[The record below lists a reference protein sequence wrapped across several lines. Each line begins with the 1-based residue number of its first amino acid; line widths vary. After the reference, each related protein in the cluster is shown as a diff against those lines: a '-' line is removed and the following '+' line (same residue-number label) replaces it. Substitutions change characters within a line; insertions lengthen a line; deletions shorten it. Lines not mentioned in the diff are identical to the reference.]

1 MTEGAERCW
10 CMVGRVD
17 DGHAFE
23 RSYFGI
29 LLVTLL
35 ITVGKFPLTYSRQPI
50 DEDTALGELGKE
62 TGSFKVPS
70 DLVSDSIFWFL
81 NPNLQRVQQGDHAIQ
96 RRLCMFN
103 ELELATA
110 QQVMGGNRAVTM
122 GMAGRQV
129 PSI

>member
-50 DEDTALGELGKE
+50 DEDTALIRRWGNWGK
-62 TGSFKVPS
+62 KPVPS
-70 DLVSDSIFWFL
+70 RFL
-81 NPNLQRVQQGDHAIQ
+81 QILFQIRFFG
-96 RRLCMFN
+96 F
-103 ELELATA
+103 
-110 QQVMGGNRAVTM
+110 
-122 GMAGRQV
+122 
-129 PSI
+129 

>member
-1 MTEGAERCW
+1 MRIRRC
-10 CMVGRVD
+10 
-17 DGHAFE
+17 
-23 RSYFGI
+23 
-29 LLVTLL
+29 
-35 ITVGKFPLTYSRQPI
+35 
-50 DEDTALGELGKE
+50 GKE

-81 NPNLQRVQQGDHAIQ
+81 DPNLQRVQQGDHAIQ

-103 ELELATA
+103 ELELPTA